1 MSEITPDKPATRLPA
16 DYYSSPVPEERLFPR
31 GLTIG
36 CGTAALIILILMF
49 MGGAFING
57 GGGTRLVHAFFHRLQ
72 GELLEQCSGDVTPE
86 QKKEFAAE
94 FSAMQ
99 NRIAA
104 GKVKSDDLL
113 GVFTSIR
120 DDASD
125 NVITPAEIE
134 QLTKKIHAINSAR

>member
-16 DYYSSPVPEERLFPR
+16 DYYSSPVPGERLFPR
-31 GLTIG
+31 GLTLG
-36 CGTAALIILILMF
+36 CGTAALIILVLMF
-49 MGGAFING
+49 IGGAFVNG
-57 GGGTRLVHAFFHRLQ
+57 GGGTRLIHAFFGRLQ
-72 GELLEQCSGDVTPE
+72 GELLQQCSGAVTPQ
-86 QKKEFAAE
+86 QKKDFAAE

-120 DDASD
+120 DDSSD
-125 NVITPAEIE
+125 NVITPAELE